1 MSKQVIQ
8 SGQAALGI
16 EFGSTRIKAIL
27 VGPDNKVLASGDHTW
42 QDKLVDGAW
51 SYSQEAILAGLSDA
65 YMNMKADVQ
74 ARYGV
79 KLTRLAA
86 MGVSAMMH
94 GYLAFDEQM
103 KLLVPFRTW
112 RNTITGEAA
121 EKLTNL
127 FQFNIPQR
135 WSLAHLYQAILNGE
149 KHVPQVRHITTLAGY
164 AHYLLTGQLVLG
176 VGDAA
181 GMMPIDSAVCQFD
194 AKMIAQ
200 FDDLVADKHYPWKLA
215 DILPRVLVAGENAG
229 AMTREGALLLDPTGD
244 LEPGTPL
251 CPPEGDAGT
260 GMVATNAVAVRTGNI
275 SAGTSIF
282 AMIVL
287 EKALSRLYTAI
298 DMVTTPTGK
307 PVAMVHCNSCT
318 SDLNAW
324 VSLLQDF
331 ARTMGLDVD
340 TNTLYTT
347 LFNKALEGDSDCGG
361 LMSYNYY
368 SGEPVTGTDDGVPM
382 FTRLADAP
390 ISLANFMRTLI
401 YSSMATLKVGMDI
414 LTENEHVAVDSVV
427 GHGGLFKTP
436 GVGQSIM
443 AAALRTPVTVMA
455 TAGEG
460 GAWGIA
466 VLANYMAQ
474 KASGETLDDY
484 LAQKVFG
491 DMPSQTLAPDPAVA
505 AGFNAYVKRYMACL
519 DAEKACVK
527 GMKG

>member
-1 MSKQVIQ
+1 MSKQIIQ
-8 SGQAALGI
+8 NGQAALGI

-42 QDKLVDGAW
+42 QDKMVDGAW
-51 SYSQEAILAGLSDA
+51 SYSQEAILAGLTDA

-74 ARYGV
+74 AKWGV

-103 KLLVPFRTW
+103 NLLVPFRTW

-149 KHVPQVRHITTLAGY
+149 AHVPQLRHITTLAGY
-164 AHYLLTGQLVLG
+164 VHYLLTGQKVLG

-181 GMMPIDSAVCQFD
+181 GMMPIDSTVCQFD
-194 AKMIAQ
+194 ARMIAQ

-215 DILPRVLVAGENAG
+215 DILPKVLVAGEAAG
-229 AMTREGALLLDPTGD
+229 TMTREGALLLDPTGD

-331 ARTMGLDVD
+331 AHTMGLNVD
-340 TNTLYTT
+340 GNTLYTT
-347 LFNKALEGDSDCGG
+347 LFNKAMEGDADCGG
-361 LMSYNYY
+361 LVSYNYY

-427 GHGGLFKTP
+427 GHGGLFKTK

-443 AAALRTPVTVMA
+443 AAALHTPVTVMA

-466 VLANYMAQ
+466 VLANYMVQ
-474 KASGETLDDY
+474 KAAGETLDAY
-484 LAQKVFG
+484 LKDKVFG
-491 DMPSQTLAPDPAVA
+491 DMPSETLAPDPAVA
-505 AGFNAYVKRYMACL
+505 AGFDAYVKRYLACL

>member
-436 GVGQSIM
+436 
-443 AAALRTPVTVMA
+443 A
-455 TAGEG
+455 
-460 GAWGIA
+460 
-466 VLANYMAQ
+466 
-474 KASGETLDDY
+474 
-484 LAQKVFG
+484 
-491 DMPSQTLAPDPAVA
+491 
-505 AGFNAYVKRYMACL
+505 
-519 DAEKACVK
+519 
-527 GMKG
+527 